1 MTANPKAA
9 VGRLPPASP
18 RTATAVGGVAL
29 LAVVALGAWMV
40 ALRRRRARELDQL
53 RRRLARD
60 LHDEIGS
67 NLAAIA
73 RLSEIGAGQEQVA
86 SIATAAGDWNEV
98 NRIARESMDGM
109 REVLW
114 LAGAREEAGPDLAS
128 HLQRLVERMLGG
140 VEVRW
145 TAPLDA
151 LPSNWQ
157 PSARRE
163 LFLMV
168 KEALTNVVRHAQA
181 PLVELGLV
189 VDGAELRLEIR
200 DHGRGFD
207 PATVQGGMG
216 LASLRE
222 RARTLGG
229 RLVIDSTPGK
239 GTALRFTVP
248 VAKLQPSAAGSV
260 RVGSVRSTTP

>member
-1 MTANPKAA
+1 MLDGQRPRLLTDARRRAWWIGGIVALAAMSA
-9 VGRLPPASP
+9 VG
-18 RTATAVGGVAL
+18 V
-29 LAVVALGAWMV
+29 WMM
-40 ALRRRRARELDQL
+40 LQRRRRARELDQL

-73 RLSEIGAGQEQVA
+73 RLSELGAGQEPA
-86 SIATAAGDWNEV
+86 NSTAAGDWQEV
-98 NRIARESMDGM
+98 NHIARESMDGM

-128 HLQRLVERMLGG
+128 HLKRLVERMLGG

-157 PSARRE
+157 PAARRE

-181 PLVELGLV
+181 TLVELGLAV
-189 VDGAELRLEIR
+189 NGTELRLEIC

-229 RLVIDSTPGK
+229 KLVIESVPGT
-239 GTALRFTVP
+239 GTTIHFTVP
-248 VAKLQPSAAGSV
+248 VAKLQPSAAGSTRTANV
-260 RVGSVRSTTP
+260 DSRS